1 MGRPVITSNIPG
13 CKEAVED
20 GRTGYLCAPK
30 NADMLYNKMELMMG
44 KTVAELDEMGRA
56 ARRRMESMFD
66 KRQIVLQTIDMLG
79 LYADTRTGSQKV
91 QPATL

>member
-20 GRTGYLCAPK
+20 GRTGYLCTPK

-44 KTVAELDEMGRA
+44 KTMAELDEMGCA
-56 ARRRMESMFD
+56 ARRRMEAMFD
-66 KRQIVLQTIDMLG
+66 KRQIVVQTMDMLG
-79 LYADTRTGSQKV
+79 LHESS
-91 QPATL
+91 PAQGRKTPAMSL